1 MRQAGTI
8 TNNTVIHSRF
18 YGLVHAVATPI
29 YRAPEARKATL
40 FLYGGAPG
48 GLKSCLTMTGY
59 HSLTSQTPGPRT
71 DRRRDA
77 MQSKPCRLCPGL
89 ARWRGLASLLWLL
102 AALLLPAMQ
111 AGAQEPLHVRGYKMA
126 GDAARMRVVIQFNND
141 PEFRWILMR
150 GPHRL
155 VVEMPEAG
163 FSLNAQ
169 DLAPRGMVT
178 SVQYGNTAR
187 ERSRLILSF
196 DGPFD
201 VERIEMLE
209 NDDEEGFR
217 LVADIVAASEGAFEK
232 AMAEQ
237 VETTAST
244 RTTPKSDRLKNL
256 APGERRFRVVVDAG
270 HGGVDTGAKG
280 VSGMLEKTITLA
292 FALEL
297 KKKLESTGLYDVF
310 LTRDRDLFL
319 RLDERVRMARQYEA
333 DLFISIHADAIRLK
347 NVRGATVYTVS
358 DKASDAEAAAK
369 AVRENL
375 ADEIAGFEIEEEH
388 PEVTDILADLIRRET
403 QSFSIRFARSL
414 VGELSD
420 TIEMIPTNPHRFAG
434 FRVLRAPDVPSVL
447 LELGY
452 LSNDE
457 DEALLRD
464 PQWRAKAADS
474 IAAAIA
480 LFATARQGAGG

>member
-1 MRQAGTI
+1 
-8 TNNTVIHSRF
+8 
-18 YGLVHAVATPI
+18 
-29 YRAPEARKATL
+29 
-40 FLYGGAPG
+40 
-48 GLKSCLTMTGY
+48 
-59 HSLTSQTPGPRT
+59 
-71 DRRRDA
+71 
-77 MQSKPCRLCPGL
+77 MQSKPCWTSLEN
-89 ARWRGLASLLWLL
+89 ARWHGLRALFWLL
-102 AALLLPAMQ
+102 VAVLLPAMP
-111 AGAQEPLHVRGYKMA
+111 AAAQEQLHLRGYKMA
-126 GDAARMRVVIQFNND
+126 GDAARMRFVVQFNSD
-141 PEFRWILMR
+141 PEFRWVLMR

-155 VVEMPEAG
+155 VIEMPEAG
-163 FSLNAQ
+163 FSFDEQ

-178 SVQYGNTAR
+178 AVQYGNTAR

-196 DGPFD
+196 DGPFE

-209 NDDEEGFR
+209 NEDEDGFR
-217 LVADIVAASEGAFEK
+217 LVADIAASSEAAFEK

-244 RTTPKSDRLKNL
+244 RATAKSDRLKNA
-256 APGERRFRVVVDAG
+256 APGDRRFRVVVDAG

-297 KKKLESTGLYDVF
+297 KNRLESAGPYDVF

-319 RLDERVRMARQYEA
+319 RLDERVRIARQHEA
-333 DLFISIHADAIRLK
+333 NLFISIHADAIRLK

-369 AVRENL
+369 AIRENL

-388 PEVTDILADLIRRET
+388 QEVTDILADLIRRET

-420 TIEMIPTNPHRFAG
+420 AIQMIPTNPHRFAG

-452 LSNDE
+452 LSNE
-457 DEALLRD
+457 QDEALMRD
-464 PQWRAKAADS
+464 PEWRARAAES
-474 IAAAIA
+474 IAASIA

>member
-1 MRQAGTI
+1 
-8 TNNTVIHSRF
+8 
-18 YGLVHAVATPI
+18 
-29 YRAPEARKATL
+29 
-40 FLYGGAPG
+40 
-48 GLKSCLTMTGY
+48 
-59 HSLTSQTPGPRT
+59 
-71 DRRRDA
+71 
-77 MQSKPCRLCPGL
+77 MQSNPCRSSLEH
-89 ARWRGLASLLWLL
+89 ARWRGLAMLLWLL
-102 AALLLPAMQ
+102 AALLLPVIQ
-111 AGAQEPLHVRGYKMA
+111 AAAQEPLHVRGYKMA
-126 GDAARMRVVIQFNND
+126 GDAARMRIVVQFSSD
-141 PEFRWILMR
+141 PEFRWVLMR
-150 GPHRL
+150 APHRL
-155 VVEMPEAG
+155 VIEMPEAG
-163 FSLNAQ
+163 FSFDAQ

-178 SVQYGNTAR
+178 AVQYGNTGP

-196 DGPFD
+196 DGPFE
-201 VERIEMLE
+201 VERMEMLE
-209 NDDEEGFR
+209 NEGENGFR
-217 LVADIVAASEGAFEK
+217 LVADIAATSESAFEK

-256 APGERRFRVVVDAG
+256 APGDRRFRVVVDAG
-270 HGGVDTGAKG
+270 HGGEDTGAKG
-280 VSGMLEKTITLA
+280 VTGTLEKTITLA

-297 KKKLESTGLYDVF
+297 RSRLESAGPYDVF
-310 LTRDRDLFL
+310 LTRDRDQFL
-319 RLDERVRMARQYEA
+319 RLDERVRIARQHEA

-403 QSFSIRFARSL
+403 QGFSLRFARSL
-414 VGELSD
+414 VGELSSA
-420 TIEMIPTNPHRFAG
+420 IQMIPTNPHRFAG

-452 LSNDE
+452 LSNEDDE
-457 DEALLRD
+457 ELLRD

-480 LFATARQGAGG
+480 LFVSARQGAGG